1 MLVGTYTSFESDKTA
16 PLIVTRCEMPT
27 DPILPPIFPN
37 IESDNTGEGS
47 FQASCNWAIIDRT
60 PLEDTA
66 QNLSPSPIDP
76 QCNSPIKFALG
87 ANSVA

>member
-1 MLVGTYTSFESDKTA
+1 
-16 PLIVTRCEMPT
+16 MPT

-37 IESDNTGEGS
+37 IESNNANEGP
-47 FQASCNWAIIDRT
+47 FQASCNSAIIDRT
-60 PLEDTA
+60 PSEDTA
-66 QNLSPSPIDP
+66 QNLSPSPTNL